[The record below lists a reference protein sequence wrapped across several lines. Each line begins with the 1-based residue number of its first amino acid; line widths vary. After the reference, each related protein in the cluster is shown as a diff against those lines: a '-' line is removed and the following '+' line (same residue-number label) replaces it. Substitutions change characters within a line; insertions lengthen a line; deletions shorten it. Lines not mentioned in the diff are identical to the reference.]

1 MCNKM
6 SDVRLSNTSPPLERG
21 DPRQQDRVRPPVC
34 RNLFGTPDPAEI
46 EARLTATLG
55 DNVRS
60 FAERYNFDL
69 LEDRALPGGDFEW
82 TQDRDAPEFYTRPPR
97 QRLGEPSRNDSG
109 GVDPRSRNTDS
120 SKKRASDA
128 AGSPSECPKK
138 RSHSRG
144 DDDNQP
150 PGGSGAEV

>member
-6 SDVRLSNTSPPLERG
+6 SDVRLSNASPPLGRG

-34 RNLFGTPDPAEI
+34 RNLFGKPDQAEI
-46 EARLTATLG
+46 DARLTATLRE
-55 DNVRS
+55 DVRS
-60 FAERYNFDL
+60 FEDRYNFDPV
-69 LEDRALPGGDFEW
+69 EDRPLPGGDFVW
-82 TQDRDAPEFYTRPPR
+82 TQARDAPEFYSRPSHE
-97 QRLGEPSRNDSG
+97 RLGEPSRSYSEG
-109 GVDPRSRNTDS
+109 AQRSLNTES

-144 DDDNQP
+144 DDDNEP
-150 PGGSGAEV
+150 PRGSGAEV